1 MVKSDLGFHKVK
13 ASQERFLVV
22 CVKTFIASPMVQYTT
37 WMPYWKKVNAP
48 KLGRLKKLKVD
59 KWVTTTQAVN
69 ISEVS
74 QHIIVLEMMAWV
86 PGSEKQLGKFK
97 SVSGCKWDWRLSQT

>member
-1 MVKSDLGFHKVK
+1 MTLLVKSDLGVHKVQ

-22 CVKTFIASPMVQYTT
+22 CVKTFIASPMLLFTM

-48 KLGRLKKLKVD
+48 KLGRLKKLRVD
-59 KWVTTTQAVN
+59 EWITTTQAVN

-74 QHIIVLEMMAWV
+74 QHVIVL
-86 PGSEKQLGKFK
+86 
-97 SVSGCKWDWRLSQT
+97 